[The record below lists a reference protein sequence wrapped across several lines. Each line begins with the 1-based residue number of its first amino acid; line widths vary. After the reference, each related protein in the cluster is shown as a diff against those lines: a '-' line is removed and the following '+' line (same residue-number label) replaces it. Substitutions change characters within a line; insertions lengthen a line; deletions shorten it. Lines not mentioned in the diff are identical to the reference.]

1 MNNENNQQYRTL
13 LVLAA
18 SFVLSA
24 FAFIDANSRDEVPVQ
39 VIWMDEFEITPRV
52 ETLEF
57 DDYVIVAQA
66 DDDADDGD
74 TDGIDWRRNEEFWC
88 ATHPEACEVDLLDVD
103 EDEEEGC

>member
-1 MNNENNQQYRTL
+1 MNKVYDTRTL
-13 LVLAA
+13 LVLTT
-18 SFVLSA
+18 SFALSA
-24 FAFIDANSRDEVPVQ
+24 FAFIGANSRDEVPVQ
-39 VIWMDEFEITPRV
+39 VIWMDEIEITPRV

-66 DDDADDGD
+66 DDTDDGD

>member
-1 MNNENNQQYRTL
+1 MNNKKYDTRTL
-13 LVLAA
+13 LVLAM
-18 SFVLSA
+18 SFSLSA
-24 FAFIDANSRDEVPVQ
+24 FAYVAANDHDVIPVQ
-39 VIWMDEFEITPRV
+39 AIWMDEFEITPRV

-57 DDYVIVAQA
+57 DDYVIVAQL
-66 DDDADDGD
+66 DDSADDGD

>member
-1 MNNENNQQYRTL
+1 MNNVYDTRTL
-13 LVLAA
+13 LVLAM
-18 SFVLSA
+18 SFTLSA
-24 FAFIDANSRDEVPVQ
+24 FAYVAANDDDVIPVQ
-39 VIWMDEFEITPRV
+39 TIEFEDFEIKPRI

-66 DDDADDGD
+66 DDTDDGD

>member
-1 MNNENNQQYRTL
+1 
-13 LVLAA
+13 
-18 SFVLSA
+18 
-24 FAFIDANSRDEVPVQ
+24 
-39 VIWMDEFEITPRV
+39 
-52 ETLEF
+52 LEF